1 MPIESPRVLHVIA
14 RLNKG
19 GTARYLQGLIKDLEQ
34 MQVESL
40 LAVGHVQGNEI
51 EDESLQ
57 SLRHVRVNSLGR
69 SINPIRDVLAYFEL
83 KKIVQGYQPDLIH
96 THTFKAGLLGRL
108 LKAQTPIVHTFHGH
122 LLTDP
127 EFSGFK
133 QRVIIGIEKVLAKRS
148 AALITVGEKVSEELL
163 AVGIGK
169 KEQHLSITSEID
181 SIDFI
186 SRDTAREKFGVADE
200 NQVVVVWMARLVG
213 VKNPYLAIEVAKLL
227 PKALFF
233 ISGGGDLYEQLNRD
247 SPANV
252 RVLGW
257 QEPSEVIPAGDI
269 FLSTSVNEGVPYSI
283 LEAQSFGLPVVSVRA
298 GAVEEVVIETE
309 TGYVTEAVAAQLAA
323 RIQSLIRDPSMRLQM
338 GERARSRSL
347 EATGKKAKATAHL
360 ALYRRILSPKLQG
373 FGQEHPLA

>member
-1 MPIESPRVLHVIA
+1 MPIESPRVLHIIA

-19 GTARYLQGLIKDLEQ
+19 GTARYLQGLIVDLEQ
-34 MQVESL
+34 IQVDSL
-40 LAVGHVQGNEI
+40 LAVGHVQDNEI
-51 EDESLQ
+51 EDESLKT
-57 SLRHVRVNSLGR
+57 LNHARVESLGR
-69 SINPIRDVLAYFEL
+69 RINPISDVLAYFEL
-83 KKIVQGYQPDLIH
+83 KKIVEEYQPDLIH

-108 LKAQTPIVHTFHGH
+108 LKTQTPIVHTFHGH

-127 EFSGFK
+127 EFSGLK
-133 QRVIIGIEKVLAKRS
+133 QRVIIAIERTLAKRS

-169 KEQHLSITSEID
+169 KEQYLSIASEID

-186 SRDTAREKFGVADE
+186 SRDVAREKFGIADE
-200 NQVVVVWMARLVG
+200 NQVIVIWMARLVG
-213 VKNPYLAIEVAKLL
+213 VKNPYLAIEVAQLL
-227 PKALFF
+227 PKALFL
-233 ISGGGDLYEQLNRD
+233 ISGGGDLYEQLKKD
-247 SPANV
+247 APANV

-298 GAVEEVVIETE
+298 GAVEEVVIDSE
-309 TGYVTEAVAAQLAA
+309 TGFVTDADAAQLAA
-323 RIQSLIRDPSMRLQM
+323 RIQSLIRDPASRLKM
-338 GERARSRSL
+338 GEMARTRSL

-360 ALYRRILSPKLQG
+360 ALYRRILSR
-373 FGQEHPLA
+373 

>member
-1 MPIESPRVLHVIA
+1 MPIESSRVLHVIA

-19 GTARYLQGLIKDLEQ
+19 GTARYLQGLIKDLDQ
-34 MQVESL
+34 MQVKSL

-51 EDESLQ
+51 EDGSLQ
-57 SLRHVRVNSLGR
+57 SLKHARVNSLGR
-69 SINPIRDVLAYFEL
+69 SINPISDLLAYFEL
-83 KKIVQGYQPDLIH
+83 KKIVAQYQPDLIH

-108 LKAQTPIVHTFHGH
+108 LKTQTPVVHTFHGH

-127 EFSGFK
+127 EFFGFK
-133 QRVIIGIEKVLAKRS
+133 QRVIIGIERALAKRS
-148 AALITVGEKVSEELL
+148 AALITVGEKVSDELL

-169 KEQHLSITSEID
+169 KEQYLSIASEID

-186 SRDTAREKFGVADE
+186 SRDTARQKFGIVDE

-227 PKALFF
+227 PKALFLV
-233 ISGGGDLYEQLNRD
+233 SGGGDLYEQLKKD
-247 SPANV
+247 APANV

-309 TGYVTEAVAAQLAA
+309 TGYVTDAVAAQLAA

-338 GERARSRSL
+338 GEKARSRSL

-360 ALYRRILSPKLQG
+360 ALYRRILDR
-373 FGQEHPLA
+373 

>member
-1 MPIESPRVLHVIA
+1 MPTESPRVLHVIA

-34 MQVESL
+34 LQVGSL
-40 LAVGHVQGNEI
+40 LAVGYVQSNEI
-51 EDESLQ
+51 EDKSLQ
-57 SLRHVRVNSLGR
+57 FLSYTRVNSLGR
-69 SINPIRDVLAYFEL
+69 RINPVRDVLAYFEL
-83 KKIVQGYQPDLIH
+83 KKIVAEYQPDLIH

-108 LKAQTPIVHTFHGH
+108 LMTQTPNAHTFHGH

-127 EFSGFK
+127 EFSGLK
-133 QRVIIGIEKVLAKRS
+133 QRVIIAIEKALARRS

-169 KEQHLSITSEID
+169 REQYLSIASEID
-181 SIDFI
+181 PIDFS
-186 SRDTAREKFGVADE
+186 SRGSAREKFGIEDE

-227 PKALFF
+227 PKALFL
-233 ISGGGDLYEQLNRD
+233 ISGGGDLYEQLKMD
-247 SPANV
+247 APANV

-257 QEPSEVIPAGDI
+257 QEPAEVIPAGDI

-309 TGYVTEAVAAQLAA
+309 TGYVTDASAAQVAA
-323 RIQSLIRDPSMRLQM
+323 RIQSLIRDPATRLKM
-338 GERARSRSL
+338 GEKARTRSL

-360 ALYRRILSPKLQG
+360 ALYRRILSPKTQG

>member
-19 GTARYLQGLIKDLEQ
+19 GTSRYLHGLIKDLEQ

-57 SLRHVRVNSLGR
+57 SLKHARVNSLGR
-69 SINPIRDVLAYFEL
+69 RINPVRDVLAYFEL
-83 KKIVQGYQPDLIH
+83 KQIVNEYQPDLIH

-108 LKAQTPIVHTFHGH
+108 LKTETPIVHTFHGH

-127 EFSGFK
+127 EFLGFK

-148 AALITVGEKVSEELL
+148 VALITVGEKVSEELL

-169 KEQHLSITSEID
+169 RDQYLSIASEID

-186 SRDTAREKFGVADE
+186 SRDAARQKQSIEDE

-227 PKALFF
+227 PKALFL
-233 ISGGGDLYEQLNRD
+233 ISGGGDLYEQLKKD
-247 SPANV
+247 APANV

-309 TGYVTEAVAAQLAA
+309 TGYVTDADAAQLAA
-323 RIQSLIRDPSMRLQM
+323 RIQSLIRDPSARLKM
-338 GERARSRSL
+338 GEWARSRSL

-360 ALYRRILSPKLQG
+360 ALYRQIL
-373 FGQEHPLA
+373 AR

>member
-1 MPIESPRVLHVIA
+1 LKQFFIL
-14 RLNKG
+14 
-19 GTARYLQGLIKDLEQ
+19 
-34 MQVESL
+34 
-40 LAVGHVQGNEI
+40 
-51 EDESLQ
+51 
-57 SLRHVRVNSLGR
+57 
-69 SINPIRDVLAYFEL
+69 YFEL
-83 KKIVQGYQPDLIH
+83 KKIVAEYQPDLIH

-108 LKAQTPIVHTFHGH
+108 LKSQTPVVHTFHGH

-133 QRVIIGIEKVLAKRS
+133 QRVIIGIEKVLARRS

-169 KEQHLSITSEID
+169 KEQYLSISSEID
-181 SIDFI
+181 SIDFS
-186 SRDTAREKFGVADE
+186 SRDAAREKFSIADE
-200 NQVVVVWMARLVG
+200 SQVVVVWMARLVG

-227 PKALFF
+227 PKVLFLV
-233 ISGGGDLYEQLNRD
+233 SGGGNLYEQLKKD
-247 SPANV
+247 APSNV

-298 GAVEEVVIETE
+298 GAVEEVVIDSE
-309 TGYVTEAVAAQLAA
+309 TGFVTDADAAQLAV

-338 GERARSRSL
+338 GENARKRSL

-360 ALYRRILSPKLQG
+360 ALYRRILSR
-373 FGQEHPLA
+373 